1 MSKGEKLRRL
11 RESAGIS
18 QVEAAEKIGVSKQTL
33 YKYEKNII
41 SNIPSDVIERMASL
55 YDTTPAYL
63 MGWEDESGN
72 ILVETATVPKSNL
85 SFDQISQAEYLY
97 KLYEKATPEIQSAV
111 DLLLQSAQNQQN
123 KEIPHLVAE
132 KPHAEIPYLKRD
144 NK

>member
-1 MSKGEKLRRL
+1 MTIGERIKQRRIELEMSQDELAKKMGYKTRNAIYQFEQKANMKLSIVEKFA
-11 RESAGIS
+11 SA
-18 QVEAAEKIGVSKQTL
+18 L
-33 YKYEKNII
+33 
-41 SNIPSDVIERMASL
+41 
-55 YDTTPAYL
+55 DTTPAYL

-132 KPHAEIPYLKRD
+132 KPRTEIPYLKRD